1 VKPANKATR
10 VPVTNPKISA
20 TFSEPVRKGDV
31 VTNQTAQTSSTVIL
45 LNMATGKKVGA
56 TVSCDDDPC
65 RVGTL
70 TPKKLP
76 LAKQTKFQ
84 VTVMSIIEDLGG
96 NALDQNPAKAG
107 NQDKKWTFTTK

>member
-1 VKPANKATR
+1 
-10 VPVTNPKISA
+10 
-20 TFSEPVRKGDV
+20 V
-31 VTNQTAQTSSTVIL
+31 V
-45 LNMATGKKVGA
+45 
-56 TVSCDDDPC
+56 
-65 RVGTL
+65 TL

-84 VTVMSIIEDLGG
+84 VTVMSVIEDLGA